1 MLITSLLASIGMSS
15 LLGATVWQTNNRLTA
30 TSLLRTR
37 VLMVIN
43 GTIIRV
49 FVSFVSSI
57 HGLTVFG

>member
-30 TSLLRTR
+30 TSLLSTR
-37 VLMVIN
+37 VLMGIN
-43 GTIIRV
+43 GTIIHV
-49 FVSFVSSI
+49 CVSSVSSI

>member
-30 TSLLRTR
+30 TSLLSTR
-37 VLMVIN
+37 VLMGIN

-49 FVSFVSSI
+49 FIRFVFSI
-57 HGLTVFG
+57 DGLTVFG